1 MSNALTKA
9 RDEFSTLLHSETS
22 TAKLKKLLPAD
33 VSIEVFQSVVTRAL
47 AEDPAL
53 LSTNKESLFLACSR
67 AAQDGLLPDKREGA
81 MVVYKGKAQWQPMV
95 AGIRKRAAMAGF
107 TIDAQNVFSKDY
119 FDYQL
124 GDQPFIDHKP
134 AKMGTP
140 RGKYLGTYAIATG
153 PDGRKYRAVIEE
165 PEMNQVRSVSRAPN
179 GPWKDWYYKMT
190 LKTAVKLL
198 FKSLPINMAT
208 PEGQILQGIIDRD
221 NEDYDL
227 DGGRRIST
235 KAQEI
240 QNKVRRIQATPEEL
254 IEPEEISAGPL
265 PPLEGELEPIEA
277 EPDEYTGD
285 SLPF

>member
-9 RDEFSTLLHSETS
+9 RDEFSALLHSETS
-22 TAKLKKLLPAD
+22 TAKLKKLLPPD
-33 VSIEVFQSVVTRAL
+33 VSIDVFQSVVTRAL

-95 AGIRKRAAMAGF
+95 AGLRKRAAMAGF
-107 TIDAQNVFSKDY
+107 TIDAQNVFSNDY

-134 AKMGTP
+134 PQFGTP
-140 RGKYLGTYAIATG
+140 RGDYLGTYAIATG
-153 PDGRKYRAVIEE
+153 PDGRKYRAVIEK
-165 PEMNQVRSVSRAPN
+165 PEMDQVRSVSRMPN
-179 GPWKDWYYKMT
+179 GIWKDWYYKMT
-190 LKTAVKLL
+190 LKTAIKLL
-198 FKSLPINMAT
+198 FKSLPIDMAT
-208 PEGQILQGIIDRD
+208 PEGQLLQGIIDRD
-221 NEDYDL
+221 NEGYDL
-227 DGGRRIST
+227 SSSRKAST

-240 QNKVRRIQATPEEL
+240 QNNVRRLQPKPEQL
-254 IEPEEISAGPL
+254 IEPDEIPAGPL
-265 PPLEGELEPIEA
+265 PPLEGELEQIDDD
-277 EPDEYTGD
+277 PDEYTGD